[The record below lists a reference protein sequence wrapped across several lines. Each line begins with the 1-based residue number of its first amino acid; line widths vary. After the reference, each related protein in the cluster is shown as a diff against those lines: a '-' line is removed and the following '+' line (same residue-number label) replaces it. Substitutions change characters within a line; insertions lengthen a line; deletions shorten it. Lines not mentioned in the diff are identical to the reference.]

1 MPGGDDHEPEGV
13 VDPPEP
19 EPPDPL
25 QRSSEQLTRPGQQLT
40 PLNYNAEHQQRMNE
54 AAVRERETHAT
65 QVEENRELRKRI
77 ANQVSLAVALQ
88 VAIADAAFLTY
99 GFWNHWNIPGST
111 MIAWLSST
119 VVQVIAVGLVVT
131 KSLFPSASDPE

>member
-1 MPGGDDHEPEGV
+1 
-13 VDPPEP
+13 
-19 EPPDPL
+19 
-25 QRSSEQLTRPGQQLT
+25 
-40 PLNYNAEHQQRMNE
+40 MNE

-65 QVEENRELRKRI
+65 QAEENRELRKRI
-77 ANQVSLAVALQ
+77 ANQVSLAAALQ
-88 VAIADAAFLTY
+88 VAVADTAFLTY

-131 KSLFPSASDPE
+131 NSLFPSAPDPA